1 MTRIV
6 LMCFVFALA
15 GCGLGETTT
24 AAATGAA
31 AKAEEARQA
40 EKTLD
45 QMQDRID
52 EVNRQTG
59 ERARLD
65 DY

>member
-1 MTRIV
+1 MIRIV
-6 LMCFVFALA
+6 VLCFVVALG

-40 EKTLD
+40 ERTLN
-45 QMQDRID
+45 QMQDRLE
-52 EVNRQTG
+52 EVNRRTG